1 MECPRCHNRGSVYC
15 ASCNGVGTMICNRCN
30 GVGHVIRYIELQS
43 EFENYEVM
51 DVVARGG
58 LTKEYLGLLTGKVV
72 YQ

>member
-1 MECPRCHNRGSVYC
+1 
-15 ASCNGVGTMICNRCN
+15 MICDRCK
-30 GVGHVIRYIELQS
+30 GVGHVVRYIELQS

-51 DVVARGG
+51 DAVARGG